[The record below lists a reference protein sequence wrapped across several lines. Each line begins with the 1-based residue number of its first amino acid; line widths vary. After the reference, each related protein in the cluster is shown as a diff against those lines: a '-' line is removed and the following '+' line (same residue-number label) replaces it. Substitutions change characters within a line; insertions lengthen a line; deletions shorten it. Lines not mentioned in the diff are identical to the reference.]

1 LPAGAGPLLAAGE
14 PLQLPGATTGPTTTT
29 TTASADEPGLLDRL
43 VDSILG
49 GGSESSEPVNES
61 GATIQRKP
69 KADRTTK

>member
-14 PLQLPGATTGPTTTT
+14 PLQLPGATAGPAT

-49 GGSESSEPVNES
+49 GGDDNGSVNES
-61 GATIQRKP
+61 GKPAQQKPQKP
-69 KADRTTK
+69 KVERTTK